1 MNDLSFLFAFLVLAF
16 ACAFAA
22 IPPYIAFL
30 YRHRLGK
37 NIRTEA
43 LVGAATEFHK
53 LHKDKAGTPSMGAG
67 VILLVIAGLIL
78 VSMSLQWISVTFPDV
93 FGGTLRFSLWNRNET
108 YLAIFTLFAVG
119 AIGLVDDYLNIR
131 GIGRTK

>member
-1 MNDLSFLFAFLVLAF
+1 MNDLSFLFSFLVLAF
-16 ACAFAA
+16 ACAFVA

-67 VILLVIAGLIL
+67 IILLVILVLIL
-78 VSMSLQWISVTFPDV
+78 ASVGVQYASILFPEW
-93 FGGTLRFSLWNRNET
+93 FGGVLRFSLWNRNET